1 MLWPPAVAAPRTQLF
16 RLGPFPEIIN
26 TMFLVINT
34 CLHQSSG
41 TRSTL
46 EVVRWYGY
54 HVAVRQLV
62 AHHLAPTWSKWVRSR
77 RPWRQLARAPEGVAR
92 RSEG

>member
-1 MLWPPAVAAPRTQLF
+1 MLWPLLCGRAPHSY
-16 RLGPFPEIIN
+16 LGLARSPIIN
-26 TMFLVINT
+26 TSFLVIHT

-54 HVAVRQLV
+54 HVAVLQLI

-77 RPWRQLARAPEGVAR
+77 RPWWR
-92 RSEG
+92 